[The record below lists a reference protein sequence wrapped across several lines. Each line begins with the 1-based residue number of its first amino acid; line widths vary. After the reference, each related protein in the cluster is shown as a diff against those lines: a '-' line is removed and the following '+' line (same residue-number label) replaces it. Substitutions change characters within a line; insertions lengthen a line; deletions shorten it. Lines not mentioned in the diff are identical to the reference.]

1 MRGLVEKRSLLRLIR
16 SKGKRRLLVV
26 KASLR
31 GIEGVQQR
39 LRYWGIVEASCR
51 LLRGRVSSLQ
61 DTQIVR
67 SVKQFREGRMVWR
80 SELRGSKVSLNVSI
94 LVSSPVGANHRKGAH
109 ELNIA
114 TLLLQL
120 SRFVS
125 SDISLAPSRFARTA
139 TNEESVLVVG
149 RAARAV
155 RTAESGSTASEA
167 NRVHYEVKSFRSAQ
181 CH

>member
-1 MRGLVEKRSLLRLIR
+1 
-16 SKGKRRLLVV
+16 
-26 KASLR
+26 
-31 GIEGVQQR
+31 
-39 LRYWGIVEASCR
+39 
-51 LLRGRVSSLQ
+51 
-61 DTQIVR
+61 
-67 SVKQFREGRMVWR
+67 MVWR

-94 LVSSPVGANHRKGAH
+94 LVSSPVGVKHTKGAH
-109 ELNIA
+109 ELNLA

-120 SRFVS
+120 STFVF
-125 SDISLAPSRFARTA
+125 SDISLAPPRFARTA
-139 TNEESVLVVG
+139 TNEESVLVVD